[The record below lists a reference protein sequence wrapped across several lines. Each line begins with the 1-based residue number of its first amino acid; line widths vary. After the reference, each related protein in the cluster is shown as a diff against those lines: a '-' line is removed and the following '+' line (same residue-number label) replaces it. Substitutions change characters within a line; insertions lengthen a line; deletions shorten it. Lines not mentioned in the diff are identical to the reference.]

1 MSRAGSEG
9 GEMAEIPA
17 GGVIADFLAE
27 DHRRLDALLQ
37 ATDAHPGRIDREAY
51 DQFRAGLLRHIG
63 MEEKLLLPALQRW
76 RGGEPLPVAARLRL
90 DHGALATLLMP
101 APSAQILATIRR
113 ILSEHN
119 RIEEGP
125 DGLYALCDQLPDT
138 EATRLWDALRAAPT
152 VSVMRH
158 SDSPAVMKTLEGALA
173 RAGYCLATLAPR
185 EEGESR

>member
-1 MSRAGSEG
+1 MISDEGTAAGS
-9 GEMAEIPA
+9 
-17 GGVIADFLAE
+17 IAKFLAE

-37 ATDAHPGRIDREAY
+37 AAAPHADHVDQSIY

-76 RGGEPLPVAARLRL
+76 RGGEPLPVAAKLRL

-101 APSAQILATIRR
+101 TPTVQILATIRR
-113 ILSEHN
+113 ILSDHN
-119 RIEEGP
+119 RLEEGS
-125 DGLYALCDQLPDT
+125 DGLYAICDRLPAT
-138 EATRLWDALRAAPT
+138 ELEPLLVALHAAPS

-173 RAGYCLATLAPR
+173 RAGYCLEPAATLEVA
-185 EEGESR
+185 ES

>member
-1 MSRAGSEG
+1 M
-9 GEMAEIPA
+9 
-17 GGVIADFLAE
+17 
-27 DHRRLDALLQ
+27 
-37 ATDAHPGRIDREAY
+37 
-51 DQFRAGLLRHIG
+51 
-63 MEEKLLLPALQRW
+63 
-76 RGGEPLPVAARLRL
+76 AARLRL

-101 APSAQILATIRR
+101 TPTAQILATIRR

-125 DGLYALCDQLPDT
+125 DGLYALCGQLPDT

-158 SDSPAVMKTLEGALA
+158 SDSPAVMKTLAGALA
-173 RAGYCLATLAPR
+173 RAGYRLEALAPR